1 MLRALRILV
10 LVLAYGMVASQV
22 AAQQG
27 GTTRY
32 VYDDNGRLIAVVS
45 PTGEAAVYEYDAAGN
60 FTAIRRISADTLVL
74 LAFFPHEGGAG
85 DQVTFVGTGFNAG
98 VTSVSFNGASA
109 TIIEVS
115 PSAVIAEVPDEA
127 TTGPVTINTPRG
139 TLTTPVPFTIV
150 ARVRVLPSSVTM
162 LAGDSFAFTAVVG
175 AGGDQSVTWSVNGII
190 GGNNTVGTIS
200 SSGLYIAPNTLT
212 GNTSLVVAIRA
223 TSIAQPS
230 LFGEAQVR
238 VLNPNSLS
246 ALLAPSVS
254 VRKGD
259 PRGVAGARAP
269 VVSVRRGAVIN
280 GPNKVASPL
289 VSVRRG
295 SVINGSNIIA
305 IPLVSIRRGTVINGP
320 STITSPLVSVRF
332 GFVISGSATTYSPF
346 VSVTTG
352 PNISAIAPVSVARGA
367 TVALTITGN
376 NLSGATAI
384 RFIDANGAVDSTITA
399 SNLTVNADGTQLTAT
414 LTVGG
419 SAALGQRVVV
429 VTTSSGTTPAIKV
442 GANTITIQ

>member
-1 MLRALRILV
+1 MLRALRMLALITTCLV
-10 LVLAYGMVASQV
+10 VASQV

-45 PTGEAAVYEYDAAGN
+45 PTGEAAVYDYDAAGN
-60 FTAIRRISADTLVL
+60 FTAIRRISADTLLL
-74 LAFFPHEGGAG
+74 LAFFPQEGGVG

-98 VTSVSFNGASA
+98 VTSVSFNGVNA
-109 TIIEVS
+109 TIIEVT
-115 PSAVIAEVPDEA
+115 PSSVIAEVPDGA

-139 TLTTPVPFTIV
+139 TLVTPVPFTIV
-150 ARVRVLPSSVTM
+150 ARVRVLPSAITIQ
-162 LAGDSFAFTAVVG
+162 AGDSVAFTAVVG
-175 AGGDQSVTWSVNGII
+175 GGGDQSVTWSVNGIT
-190 GGNNTVGTIS
+190 GGNSTVGTIS
-200 SSGLYIAPNTLT
+200 NSGLYISPSTLT
-212 GNTSLVVAIRA
+212 GNSSLAVAIRA
-223 TSIAQPS
+223 TSVAQPA

-259 PRGVAGARAP
+259 PRGVAAARTP
-269 VVSVRRGAVIN
+269 GVSVRRGAVIN
-280 GPNKVASPL
+280 GPNRVSSPL

-295 SVINGSNIIA
+295 SVINGPSTIA
-305 IPLVSIRRGTVINGP
+305 IPLVSVRRGVVINGP
-320 STITSPLVSVRF
+320 NITASPLVSVRF
-332 GFVISGSATTYSPF
+332 GFVITGSATTFSPF
-346 VSVTTG
+346 VSVTNG
-352 PNISAIAPVSVARGA
+352 PSISAIAPGNVTRNT
-367 TVALTITGN
+367 TVTLTITGN
-376 NLSGATAI
+376 NLSRATAL
-384 RFIDANGAVDSTITA
+384 RFIDANAAVDSTITA

-429 VTTSSGTTPAIKV
+429 VTAASGTTPAIKV

>member
-1 MLRALRILV
+1 MLRALRMLV
-10 LVLAYGMVASQV
+10 LVIAYAIAASQV

-45 PTGEAAVYEYDAAGN
+45 PAGEAAIYEYDAAGN
-60 FTAIRRISADTLVL
+60 FTAIRRISADTLTL

-98 VTSVSFNGASA
+98 VTSVSFNGANA

-115 PSAVIAEVPDEA
+115 PSSVIAEVPDGA

-139 TLTTPVPFTIV
+139 ILITPAPFTIV
-150 ARVRVLPSSVTM
+150 ARVRVLPSSVTIQ
-162 LAGDSFAFTAVVG
+162 AGDSVAFTAVVG
-175 AGGDQSVTWSVNGII
+175 AGGDQSVAWSVNGII
-190 GGNNTVGTIS
+190 GGNSTVGTIS
-200 SSGLYIAPNTLT
+200 NSGLYVAPGTLT
-212 GNTSLVVAIRA
+212 GNSSLAVVIRA

-230 LFGEAQVR
+230 LFGEGHVT

-280 GPNKVASPL
+280 GPNKVSSPL

-295 SVINGSNIIA
+295 SAINGPNTIA
-305 IPLVSIRRGTVINGP
+305 IPLVSIRRGVVINGP
-320 STITSPLVSVRF
+320 SIIASLLVSVRF
-332 GFVISGSATTYSPF
+332 GFVISGSATTFSPF

-352 PNISAIAPVSVARGA
+352 PNISAIAPGSVTRGT
-367 TVALTITGN
+367 TVTLTITGD
-376 NLSGATAI
+376 NLSGATAL

-399 SNLTVNADGTQLTAT
+399 SNLTVNAGGTQLTAT

-429 VTTSSGTTPAIKV
+429 VTGSSGTTPAIKV